1 MQKQEKI
8 AGVSKERLERR
19 KGKGGQAGE
28 ELCQA
33 GRALLSCRLCRAR
46 LADFPSSC
54 RGWSRKFCPA
64 LPSFHPESLDCLG
77 RS

>member
-19 KGKGGQAGE
+19 KGKGGQAG
-28 ELCQA
+28 
-33 GRALLSCRLCRAR
+33 RALLSCRLCRAR
-46 LADFPSSC
+46 LADFPASC